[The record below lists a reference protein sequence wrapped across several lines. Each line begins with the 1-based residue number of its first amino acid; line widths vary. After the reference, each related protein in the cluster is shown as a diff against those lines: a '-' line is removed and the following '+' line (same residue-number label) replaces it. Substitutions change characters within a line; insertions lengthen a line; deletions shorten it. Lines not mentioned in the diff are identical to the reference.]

1 MDMSKVSRTEWLAVL
16 GGLLLAVG
24 VFLPWFE
31 TDPDNANANIDGE
44 SGTFSAWETFPVL
57 RWLLLL
63 AAIAPFILTYI
74 IVRGHKL
81 SWPRGEMTAVVA
93 IAAGGLIFY
102 NGIIDK
108 PGEPSGAISL
118 QWGWIVALLGT
129 LVMFFGSAVR
139 ASDVERP
146 RKPPGTI

>member
-1 MDMSKVSRTEWLAVL
+1 MDVSRVSRNEWLAML
-16 GGLLLAVG
+16 GGLLLAIG
-24 VFLPWFE
+24 IFLPWYG
-31 TDPDNANANIDGE
+31 TDAGNPNASIDGAT
-44 SGTFSAWETFPVL
+44 GTVSCWDAHPIL
-57 RWLLLL
+57 RWLLL
-63 AAIAPFILTYI
+63 AAAAAPFILTWI

-108 PGEPSGAISL
+108 PGEPSSAISL
-118 QWGWIVALLGT
+118 KYGWIVALLGAA
-129 LVMFFGSAVR
+129 VMFFGSAIR
-139 ASDVERP
+139 ASDVERA